1 MRIAVLLA
9 VALSA
14 SACGGSR
21 QSGTVALVDGYHFG
35 FIRSTTESSVTFDP
49 ADFLTG
55 DLAYLVAVREGAI
68 KEGGAVPDDYYLS
81 NPSTLTPT
89 LPVSKHPGVTVVRC
103 DAGCSMGAKRTWA
116 SVRRSIERRPWPW
129 WLEIRHGVVVRLDEQ
144 YRP

>member
-21 QSGTVALVDGYHFG
+21 QSGTVAL
-35 FIRSTTESSVTFDP
+35 
-49 ADFLTG
+49 
-55 DLAYLVAVREGAI
+55 AI

-81 NPSTLTPT
+81 NPSTLTAT

-116 SVRRSIERRPWPW
+116 SVRRQLSAALGP
-129 WLEIRHGVVVRLDEQ
+129 GG
-144 YRP
+144 